1 MSQVNLAPPTKTTNQ
16 THTHSVTMKLN
27 SLITTIL
34 SVAFATSSFAGTSS
48 GKATTTVAPIAEEK
62 SLGYSASIGYDTNYV
77 YRGVNIATNLVS
89 ASINAPIS
97 LDSVSKDLTLDLT
110 AWYGASDDAVPAFGG
125 GDYQELDLIAALNK
139 KIGAVTVGLR
149 YEHYFF
155 FSDVHHAAVK
165 DINELGVTLATSI
178 KGLDLAA
185 YVGYDF
191 TAEGWY
197 YEGSV
202 SHTFKINDWL
212 SLVPGVL
219 ISFGTD
225 YYGVDGGNTIMPSLA
240 APIKLSKN
248 ATLTPYI
255 AGNLPY
261 GSLDGL
267 GEESRVYGGVAL
279 KVTF

>member
-1 MSQVNLAPPTKTTNQ
+1 MEPSQLGSSHKDNPTQ
-16 THTHSVTMKLN
+16 HTLDNMKLS
-27 SLITTIL
+27 SLITIL
-34 SVAFATSSFAGTSS
+34 SVAFATASFAGTTS
-48 GKATTTVAPIAEEK
+48 GKATAPVTPVAEEK
-62 SLGYSASIGYDTNYV
+62 SLGFSASIGYDTNYV

-97 LDSVSKDLTLDLT
+97 LDSVNKGLTLDLT
-110 AWYGASDDAVPAFGG
+110 AWYGASEDGVPAFGG
-125 GDYQELDLIAALNK
+125 GDYQELDLIASLQQ

-155 FSDVHHAAVK
+155 FADASGVK
-165 DINELGVTLATSI
+165 DINELGVTLATSVA
-178 KGLDLAA
+178 GLDLAA
-185 YVGYDF
+185 YVGYDW

-202 SHTFKINDWL
+202 SKAFKINDWL
-212 SLVPGVL
+212 SIVPGVL

-225 YYGVDGGNTIMPSLA
+225 YYGVDGGNTITPSLA
-240 APIKLSKN
+240 APIKISKN

-261 GSLDGL
+261 DSLDDL